1 MKRPDVWIQIRVC
14 PAATTVELN
23 DVGEAGQT
31 AIVHI
36 GRCLSDLAQR
46 GCLERPTMAIP
57 ACDCGAACVCRRGW
71 FTAERPTMKA
81 RPFRGCRRRMVERTA
96 CDAHPARA
104 ATDARRRGRRIEVA
118 AGRS

>member
-57 ACDCGAACVCRRGW
+57 ACDCGAACVQ
-71 FTAERPTMKA
+71 KA
-81 RPFRGCRRRMVERTA
+81 SITP
-96 CDAHPARA
+96 CDAGVVKILIAS
-104 ATDARRRGRRIEVA
+104 A
-118 AGRS
+118 AGPRDTARSVRVR